1 MKRDPFVRVLL
12 IIIATLL
19 ALNIMLPKLSNPEIS
34 YAANS
39 VEYKV
44 ETTDAGKI
52 GVLKTS
58 KLEDLLNEYSMKG
71 WEAISIN
78 IVEIGLGGKA
88 LVVFKK

>member
-1 MKRDPFVRVLL
+1 MKSDPFVRVLL

-34 YAANS
+34 HAANS